1 MLISAILFSLVET
14 YLTFDRDLFPIPFE
28 RPEVA
33 FQAKR
38 LSKYYDLGTSTWQ
51 DSGVGLKQTYSQML
65 TFCQDMYPDR
75 DVVRLH
81 QGDPR
86 TLQFC
91 KIKDNS
97 KCAEFDIVTWICVSR
112 DEFNTESQTASPAST
127 ASRPVPDRC
136 LNETLQSVSY
146 QTCTPIQTVIYSNY
160 CSENMTFSKMD
171 NVQTCNITVEGRETS
186 GLLSADL
193 KCCSKDDTDHG
204 WGPPDIAT
212 IPSGNKNLKNPF
224 IYWTVEQN
232 RTLKPDDPDL
242 PPEWCG
248 LEQVERQR
256 ENITSANVELMK
268 KLYMQNEDTEGEINY
283 DSLVAQIEQVERDL
297 HKEEVVLYREHF
309 NCLAGKVGELI
320 VSSHSLLDRIAAT
333 RAREAFTTDI
343 RAVNT
348 SLTEV
353 SEKFAEICSDLVEGE
368 SNDFSKDY
376 REVVTDLQVL
386 RRKIE
391 TISGEVESWEESN
404 CVHCETTKQI
414 DSNTLPPV
422 VTISSGDSGNL
433 GQEDKKEEDSSKLK
447 NQKYLIAIVSTVSV
461 ITIIVALVF
470 FIVVVRRTLHKDVSG
485 RFTTLPSADILTNE
499 QYVAFLQK
507 NGYANPTCRLP
518 QKYLD
523 DHD

>member
-14 YLTFDRDLFPIPFE
+14 YLTFSDDFPIPFE

-81 QGDPR
+81 QGDPK
-86 TLQFC
+86 TLKFC

-112 DEFNTESQTASPAST
+112 DEFNTESHTASPAST
-127 ASRPVPDRC
+127 ASRPVAARC
-136 LNETLQSVSY
+136 LNETLQSVFY

-193 KCCSKDDTDHG
+193 KCCSKEETSQ
-204 WGPPDIAT
+204 DIAT
-212 IPSGNKNLKNPF
+212 IPSGDYNVKNPF
-224 IYWTVEQN
+224 IPWTDEQTI
-232 RTLKPDDPDL
+232 TLKPDDPDL

-248 LEQVERQR
+248 LEQVEGKR
-256 ENITSANVELMK
+256 ENITSAKMELMK
-268 KLYMQNEDTEGEINY
+268 QIYSQNEATEDEINY
-283 DSLVAQIEQVERDL
+283 DKLVAQIEQVERDL

-309 NCLAGKVGELI
+309 KCLAGKVDELI
-320 VSSHSLLDRIAAT
+320 VSTHSLLDRIAAT

-348 SLTEV
+348 SLSEV
-353 SEKFAEICSDLVEGE
+353 SGKFAEICSDLVEGE

-376 REVVTDLQVL
+376 RKVVTDLQVL
-386 RRKIE
+386 RLKIE
-391 TISGEVESWEESN
+391 TISREVENWEESN

-414 DSNTLPPV
+414 IFNTLPPV
-422 VTISSGDSGNL
+422 VTIGGGDPGDL
-433 GQEDKKEEDSSKLK
+433 GQEEKKDEDSSKLK